1 MIKYRFLG
9 KGYTDENGVAHM
21 TEDADGQSCNG
32 YTGTGR
38 GLTDII
44 ASTDDSSHISE
55 GSLQSETYEVWDTL
69 FYDNGLTESSKWLNY
84 ADRLTVTPS
93 SDGTTLFRDAS
104 SGTGYYIMYNRSASQ
119 NIDFT
124 LPFSLEF
131 EIDNISSKTQVG
143 IDFIKNGSD
152 NNKTF
157 NQMNINNGDSVK
169 ITFDGET
176 IKVYKNGSS
185 TSTDLSLS
193 LSTPINLAFFV
204 TATNYMT
211 FKNLKMYSI

>member
-1 MIKYRFLG
+1 MDYKLIGTGTTNAQGIARCSNNYVGTG
-9 KGYTDENGVAHM
+9 KGEVDF
-21 TEDADGQSCNG
+21 
-32 YTGTGR
+32 
-38 GLTDII
+38 I
-44 ASTDDSSHISE
+44 ASTDNPIVE

-84 ADRLTVTPS
+84 TDRLTVTPS